1 MSEYLVKLLLDMK
14 NEIARLELT
23 TDETN
28 KVINTFLLRYCIHDV
43 ITDHVDITPDKCIM
57 IRYCKKC
64 EVTL

>member
-1 MSEYLVKLLLDMK
+1 MSEYLVSLILDMR

-28 KVINTFLLRYCIHDV
+28 KIINTFLMRYCVHDV
-43 ITDHVDITPDKCIM
+43 TTEYVDISPEKCVM